1 VIRNRAVLFAFSLIV
16 GGVFVWAA
24 VLKIRDPLA
33 FAQNIANY
41 RIVCNLIA
49 FWIGLLLPW
58 LELAAGVFLI
68 VGLWRRTSA
77 LLLSTMLAGFIVL
90 VAVTMVRGID
100 VDCGCFGSL
109 SGKANL
115 GLIIQDAVLLFMSLT
130 VFLSKADPIRLIGK
144 KS

>member
-1 VIRNRAVLFAFSLIV
+1 VIVIRNRAVLFAFSLIV

-77 LLLSTMLAGFIVL
+77 LLLSAMLAGFIVL

-100 VDCGCFGSL
+100 VDCGCFGGL
-109 SGKANL
+109 SGKADL

-130 VFLSKADPIRLIGK
+130 VFLSKAEPK
-144 KS
+144 A

>member
-1 VIRNRAVLFAFSLIV
+1 MIRNRAVLFAFSLIV

-77 LLLSTMLAGFIVL
+77 LLLSAMLAGFIVL

-100 VDCGCFGSL
+100 VDCGCFGGL
-109 SGKANL
+109 SGKADF

>member
-1 VIRNRAVLFAFSLIV
+1 VIRNRAVLLAFSLVV

-33 FAQNIANY
+33 FAQSVANY
-41 RIVCNLIA
+41 KIVCNLVA

-58 LELAAGVFLI
+58 LELAAGAFLI

-77 LLLSTMLAGFIVL
+77 LLLSAMLAGFIVL
-90 VAVTMVRGID
+90 VAVTMIRGID

-109 SGKANL
+109 SRKADL
-115 GLIIQDAVLLFMSLT
+115 GLIFQDAALLFMSLT
-130 VFLSKADPIRLIGK
+130 VFLSKAEPK
-144 KS
+144 A